1 MGVFLEDKWG
11 DEPRGLTEV
20 SKIILIALT
29 VILFLAVSTGICRR
43 LDIEEARAVDE
54 CVMTDN

>member
-29 VILFLAVSTGICRR
+29 VILFLVVSIGICRR
-43 LDIEEARAVDE
+43 LEIEAARAVDE
-54 CVMTDN
+54 CVMTGN